1 MYTVLVVKLVVSVVV
16 LLITG
21 IVVTLVMIVVLVS
34 VIGTVFT
41 VDPVVI
47 AADVTMRIQL
57 AGDYLEVHS
66 LSHLG
71 MWW

>member
-1 MYTVLVVKLVVSVVV
+1 MYIVLVVKLVVV
-16 LLITG
+16 LLVTG
-21 IVVTLVMIVVLVS
+21 TVVMLVMTVVLVL

-47 AADVTMRIQL
+47 VVDVTVRIRL
-57 AGDYLEVHS
+57 VGNYLGARSH
-66 LSHLG
+66 SHLG